1 MNGKFF
7 KWLGVAA
14 VLGVGAL
21 AVAALVLV
29 PPRVNVV
36 MGEPEAARGPDPVSA
51 VAADVAGLREDLRAL
66 AGGLENGFGGV
77 ADVLDGLATDDAKRA
92 VEVRELTSRVE
103 DLQRELVAVRT
114 ELAASRV
121 ELSNAIAALPPVA
134 GSAPSGGKT
143 AVRPVDGASANPDVA
158 SNSTSPAEPAP
169 QQPPPSAADTEAAT
183 ASASKPEP
191 EPAAPVAAPQES
203 GSKKKGFLSFKLPS
217 DAFAFDQRTRF
228 AVVPTLSR
236 VGFDAKSTL
245 HDFSGVTSRIEGEL
259 VACLARPADGASG
272 RITVESRSLD
282 TGLAD
287 RDEVMR
293 EHLDVAKFP
302 TLVFEWTAFEAESVD
317 AAAQKLRGTAKGKLS
332 IHGVAKDVAM
342 KVDVAVDAS
351 KRITIQGQTKLDMKA
366 FGIEPPSQL
375 GLISVEKD
383 VNVWIALVA
392 RPVGRADE
400 VKAGESADAQ

>member
-1 MNGKFF
+1 MNGKFLQ
-7 KWLGVAA
+7 WLGVAA

-36 MGEPEAARGPDPVSA
+36 MGETEATRAPDPVSA
-51 VAADVAGLREDLRAL
+51 VAADVASLREDLRAL

-114 ELAASRV
+114 ELSASRA
-121 ELSNAIAALPPVA
+121 ELANAIAALPRA
-134 GSAPSGGKT
+134 GAAAQSGGET
-143 AVRPVDGASANPDVA
+143 AVRSVDGASASPDAVA
-158 SNSTSPAEPAP
+158 STPQPAEAPAQHP
-169 QQPPPSAADTEAAT
+169 PLAAGDAREPTGNVAQPAV
-183 ASASKPEP
+183 
-191 EPAAPVAAPQES
+191 EPARPTEAPQES
-203 GSKKKGFLSFKLPS
+203 GSKRKGFLSFKLPS

-228 AVVPTLSR
+228 AVVPSLSR

-245 HDFSGVTSRIEGEL
+245 HDFSGVTSRVEGEL
-259 VACLARPADGASG
+259 VACLARPAEGASG

-302 TLVFEWTAFEAESVD
+302 TLAFEWTSFEAESVD

-342 KVDVAVDAS
+342 QVDVAVDAS
-351 KRITIQGQTKLDMKA
+351 KRITIQGQTKLDMKE

-392 RPVGRADE
+392 RPVGRAD
-400 VKAGESADAQ
+400 AAQPAESAHAK